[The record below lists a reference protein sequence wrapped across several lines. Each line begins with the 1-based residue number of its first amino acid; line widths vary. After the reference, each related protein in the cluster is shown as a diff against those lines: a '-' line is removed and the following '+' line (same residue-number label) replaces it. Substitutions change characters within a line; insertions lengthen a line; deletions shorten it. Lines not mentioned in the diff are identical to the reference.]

1 LQPGL
6 SKPVALL
13 IDEPPETLEAAN
25 AAGYTYFTDP
35 ADFKVYVNADVL
47 GWSRSQLASARQA
60 VERIS

>member
-1 LQPGL
+1 M
-6 SKPVALL
+6 L

-47 GWSRSQLASARQA
+47 GLEPEAN
-60 VERIS
+60 